1 MRGTLWFVILSAFI
15 YTERTGSR
23 RISSQGKKK
32 YESIAVKVIALKITE
47 EISFS
52 PESKMGEVMS

>member
-1 MRGTLWFVILSAFI
+1 MILSAFI